1 MISVF
6 FLILQMSLDLPWF
19 NLLIFGRNIHQCCWM
34 KQLWRKFLFWQVC
47 TKLKKVVERWDGWLV
62 EFLNGERNQELRDI
76 ASGLLTVPLKVWLTI
91 EMINIKVRVKVDNT
105 MFNISYDATLVAGQ
119 IGFSLHEGIFSY
131 LIKLNIF

>member
-1 MISVF
+1 
-6 FLILQMSLDLPWF
+6 
-19 NLLIFGRNIHQCCWM
+19 M